1 MRIKDC
7 MFGQVRKIGSFPKN
21 LATDLHNDLS
31 TIITKQEIMT
41 WDNAT
46 GMNPL
51 WYYFDKVPNV
61 DVTKMSYGKM
71 LAETYDMGIP
81 CVTSLQDSKLSAAH
95 YDAFASADP
104 KNKYSAACK
113 RLGQWW
119 HIHHLL
125 NRPDALDYD
134 FTIFRQTDT
143 IFEFDVNRE
152 SLKVDL
158 IEGPT
163 ILFQSNRYPA
173 DIPMIYEL
181 GFKNAMT
188 SYSSFITWS
197 HAFIFNRAAVKQL
210 QSNFYELAAHEANRY
225 FELIGENNYTM
236 SIPAVIITLLAV
248 KQDVEMMSVPKMIIH
263 PTHARGQGMPDVSN
277 YARVDRAGM

>member
-7 MFGQVRKIGSFPKN
+7 MFGQIRKVGKFPDN

-31 TIITKQEIMT
+31 TIITKQEVMT

-51 WYYFDKVPNV
+51 WRYFDKVPNV
-61 DVTKMSYGKM
+61 DVTRMSYGKM
-71 LAETYDMGIP
+71 LAETYDMGVP
-81 CVTSLQDSKLSAAH
+81 CVTSLQDEQLSDSH
-95 YDAFASADP
+95 YDAFAKADS

-152 SLKVDL
+152 SLKVNL
-158 IEGPT
+158 LEGPKS
-163 ILFQSNRYPA
+163 LFQTKNYPA

-197 HAFIFNRAAVKQL
+197 HAFIFNRAAVKKL
-210 QSNFYELAAHEANRY
+210 QNNFYELAAHEANRY

-248 KQDVEMMSVPKMIIH
+248 KQDVEMISIPRIIMH
-263 PTHARGQGMPDVSN
+263 PTTARGQGMPDVSN